1 MKLKRFIPVILMI
14 AVCAVCVAI
23 TYRIVI
29 SQAEVK
35 ESTYLGTYQIDDSEY
50 VYLSVLKDDVESGY
64 SYMIFD
70 GNDGVVSEGT
80 CSEGYRALSMIDSE
94 SDICIGTLVYSFGD
108 YIFSE
113 NGKAAVKAE
122 KLADA
127 PVVPDE

>member
-14 AVCAVCVAI
+14 AVCVVCVAV
-23 TYRIVI
+23 TKEVVT
-29 SQAEVK
+29 SQADVK
-35 ESTYLGTYQIDDSEY
+35 ESTYLGTYQIDDSKY
-50 VYLSVLKDDVESGY
+50 VYLSVLRDDAENGY

-70 GNDGVVSEGT
+70 GNGVMSEGT
-80 CSEGYRALSMIDSE
+80 CSEGYRALSMMDADG
-94 SDICIGTLVYSFGD
+94 DICIGTLVYSFGD